1 MRKMLLIA
9 VLASAS
15 AHAEFKD
22 GNKLL
27 SDMTGVT
34 INQMNAIGY
43 VMGVADTLAGITHCS
58 PSTVTAGQMHDMV
71 KQYLETSP
79 SMRHFSADSLIN
91 RVLSN
96 AWPCAKKGQAL

>member
-27 SDMTGVT
+27 SEMNSSHG
-34 INQMNAIGY
+34 NQMNAIGY
-43 VMGVADTLAGITHCS
+43 VTGVADTLSGVTYCG
-58 PSTVTAGQMHDMV
+58 PSTITAGQVYDMV
-71 KQYLETSP
+71 KQYLEAAP